1 MGTLSWGEAI
11 TIIQNTLGICP
22 YPPNGISHEHKFNK
36 GLTETTVHI
45 PIMDRARGTTYEEK
59 VQSIT
64 SSRGATTNNKR
75 KERYEQNIVKKR
87 KTTEEDAAFYN
98 HMLKQ
103 GGSSI

>member
-11 TIIQNTLGICP
+11 TIIQNTLGIYP

-36 GLTETTVHI
+36 GLTKTTVHI
-45 PIMDRARGTTYEEK
+45 PIMDRARGTTYAEK

-64 SSRGATTNNKR
+64 SSSRGNNNKR

-87 KTTEEDAAFYN
+87 KTTEEDTAFYN
-98 HMLKQ
+98 HMLQQ